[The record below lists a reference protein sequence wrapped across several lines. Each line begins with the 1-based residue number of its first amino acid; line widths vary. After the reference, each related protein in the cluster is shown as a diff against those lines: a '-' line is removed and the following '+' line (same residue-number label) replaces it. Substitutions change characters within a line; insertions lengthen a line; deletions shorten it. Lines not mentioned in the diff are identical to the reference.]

1 MSRINRN
8 MFRGV
13 IAGLAMLLLLAGC
26 APAVTPSSEP
36 AATSGAGVPTS
47 AATQPLTHVPSSTI
61 GNPLTSVADVV
72 AKVKPSVV
80 AINTELV
87 ERDIFNRPVTA
98 AAAGSGWIISQD
110 GYIVTNNHVVE
121 GATTVT
127 VVLDDG
133 RSFEADAVYTDP
145 PTDLAVIKIS
155 ATGLPVVD
163 IGDSAALRVGDAAV
177 AIGNSLGMG
186 ISATSGIVSAA
197 GVSLAEQ
204 SGQTL
209 LDLIQTDAAIN
220 PGNSGGP
227 LVNSAGQVIGINS
240 IKIATVGVEG
250 MGYAIS
256 INQALPI
263 IDSLIGQGYVV
274 RPWVGLGLYTVDP
287 FIAARYS
294 LPVTAGVLV
303 TEVASGGPADAAG
316 LEVGDVIVSIDG
328 VDVQQVQDLTDV
340 VYGKQVGDNVDVRY
354 WRGDQEKVAQ
364 LVLATSP
371 AA

>member
-1 MSRINRN
+1 MKRIDRRI
-8 MFRGV
+8 FRTV
-13 IAGLAMLLLLAGC
+13 IAGVALLVLMAGC
-26 APAVTPSSEP
+26 APAITQTGEPPASQDSGVTTPS
-36 AATSGAGVPTS
+36 
-47 AATQPLTHVPSSTI
+47 ATQPVLHLPTSSPGI
-61 GNPLTSVADVV
+61 PLASVADVV

-87 ERDIFNRPVTA
+87 QRDIFNRPVTA
-98 AAAGSGWIISQD
+98 EAAGSGWIISDD

-133 RSFEADAVYTDP
+133 RSFDADEVYTDP
-145 PTDLAVIKIS
+145 PTDLAVLKIG
-155 ATGLPVVD
+155 ATGLPVAE
-163 IGDSAALRVGDAAV
+163 IGDSAALRVGDVTV

-227 LVNSAGQVIGINS
+227 LVNSSGQVIGINS

-256 INQALPI
+256 I
-263 IDSLIGQGYVV
+263 
-274 RPWVGLGLYTVDP
+274 RPGTADNRQPYLAGTCREAVDRRQ
-287 FIAARYS
+287 F
-294 LPVTAGVLV
+294 VHG
-303 TEVASGGPADAAG
+303 
-316 LEVGDVIVSIDG
+316 
-328 VDVQQVQDLTDV
+328 
-340 VYGKQVGDNVDVRY
+340 
-354 WRGDQEKVAQ
+354 
-364 LVLATSP
+364 
-371 AA
+371 